1 MGLEML
7 PVPSGWEGPLREF
20 GTALA
25 AAGRSSQTIRLR
37 MHWLRR
43 FARDLGA
50 GPWTVEPTTVVDW
63 SGAHD
68 WARDT
73 RKSAHASVGGFYR
86 WAQGL
91 GLVEEV
97 PVIPSVRSSDPAP
110 RPAPPAAIARGL
122 ASDDPR
128 VVLMVRLG
136 AELGMRRGEV
146 ARVHSRDLIRD
157 LMGWSLV
164 VHGKGGKTRVL
175 PLTDSLADALLAL
188 PKGYAFPGADSG
200 HLSPQW
206 VGKLVGRALPEGV
219 TMHALR
225 HSFASRGFAQT
236 RNLVAVQ
243 HALGH
248 ASPSTTLRYILLPPE
263 DVREVVEAIA

>member
-1 MGLEML
+1 ML

-43 FARDLGA
+43 FARDLDA
-50 GPWTVEPTTVVDW
+50 GPWEVESTTVVDW

-73 RKSAHASVGGFYR
+73 RKSAHASVGSFYR
-86 WAQGL
+86 WAQGV
-91 GLVEEV
+91 GHVEEV

-164 VHGKGGKTRVL
+164 VHGKGGKTRIL
-175 PLTDSLADALLAL
+175 PLTDSLADALIAR
-188 PKGYAFPGADSG
+188 PAGFIFPGADHG

-206 VGKLVGRALPEGV
+206 VGRLVGRALPEGV

-225 HSFASRGFAQT
+225 HAFASKGFAKT

-243 HALGH
+243 RALGH
-248 ASPSTTLRYILLPPE
+248 ASPSTTLRYILLPAQ
-263 DVREVVEAIA
+263 DVREVVEAVA

>member
-1 MGLEML
+1 MPLERL
-7 PVPSGWEGPLREF
+7 SVPSGWDGPLEEYS
-20 GTALA
+20 TALA
-25 AAGRSSQTIRLR
+25 ASGRAATTIRLR

-43 FARDLGA
+43 FARDLGC
-50 GPWTVEPTTVVDW
+50 GPWEIAATSVVEW

-73 RKSAHASVGGFYR
+73 RKSAHNSVAGFYR
-86 WAQGL
+86 WAKGL
-91 GLVEEV
+91 GYVETV
-97 PVIPSVRSSDPAP
+97 PVVPSVRSSDPAP

-122 ASDDPR
+122 SSSDPR
-128 VVLMVRLG
+128 VHLMVRLG

-146 ARVHSRDLIRD
+146 ARVHSRDLVRD

-164 VHGKGGKTRVL
+164 VHGKGGKTRIL
-175 PLTDSLADALLAL
+175 PLTDSLATAILAR
-188 PKGYAFPGADSG
+188 PSGFVFPGGDHG

-206 VGKLVGRALPEGV
+206 VGKLVGRALPPGV

-225 HSFASRGFAQT
+225 HSFASRGFERT

-243 HALGH
+243 KALGH
-248 ASPSTTLRYILLPPE
+248 ASPSTTLRYILLPAQ
-263 DVREVVEAIA
+263 DVREVIESVA

>member
-1 MGLEML
+1 MRLQPM
-7 PVPSGWEGPLREF
+7 PVPSGWEGPLKEF

-50 GPWTVEPTTVVDW
+50 GPWEIQAMTVVDW

-73 RKSAHASVGGFYR
+73 RKSAHASIRGFYT
-86 WAQGL
+86 WAHGL
-91 GLVEEV
+91 GYIEEV
-97 PVIPSVRSSDPAP
+97 PIIPGVRSSDPAP
-110 RPAPPAAIARGL
+110 RPAPPAAIATALRCE
-122 ASDDPR
+122 DPR

-136 AELGMRRGEV
+136 AEIGLRRGEV
-146 ARVHSRDLIRD
+146 ARVHSRDLIPD
-157 LMGWSLV
+157 LVGWSLV
-164 VHGKGGKTRVL
+164 VHGKGAKTRVVPL
-175 PLTDSLADALLAL
+175 PHSLADALLTL
-188 PKGYAFPGADSG
+188 PRGFAFPGADHG

-219 TMHALR
+219 TMHGLR
-225 HSFASRGFAQT
+225 HSFASRGFAKT

-243 HALGH
+243 RALGH
-248 ASPSTTLRYILLPPE
+248 ASPQTTLRYILLPPE